1 MPQRPGNYRDMI
13 AESSLQLPPTE
24 GLTPTAA
31 RALELFERDARRS
44 YGDDILKIVLFGSRA
59 RGDARPE
66 SDVDVAVVLKDIRDR
81 AAERNRLADIAYDA
95 IAETYVEVQAV
106 PISGDEWEHPDIHRN
121 PALIRAIKRDG
132 MVLESQN
139 DQQNSQQSCP
149 VR

>member
-1 MPQRPGNYRDMI
+1 MAAGFISEWWPASNRNGGRLHVGIPGRNKS
-13 AESSLQLPPTE
+13 ES
-24 GLTPTAA
+24 
-31 RALELFERDARRS
+31 
-44 YGDDILKIVLFGSRA
+44 
-59 RGDARPE
+59 
-66 SDVDVAVVLKDIRDR
+66 
-81 AAERNRLADIAYDA
+81 A

>member
-1 MPQRPGNYRDMI
+1 MS
-13 AESSLQLPPTE
+13 AEASLQWPGTE

-66 SDVDVAVVLKDIRDR
+66 SGVDVAVVRKGIRDR
-81 AAERNRLADIAYDA
+81 TAERNRLADIAYDA